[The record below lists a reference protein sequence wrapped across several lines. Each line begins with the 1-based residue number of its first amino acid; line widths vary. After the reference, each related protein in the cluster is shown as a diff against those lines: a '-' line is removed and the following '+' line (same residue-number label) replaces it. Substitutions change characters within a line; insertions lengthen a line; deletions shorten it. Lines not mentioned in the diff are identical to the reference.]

1 MTTSIVHSAIRR
13 SNRNQLILC
22 AVIVLLLIGLTA
34 LNARY
39 LYNFFAGPVTID
51 RETLLATDDPSALQR
66 YWVNVE
72 GDDVADTG
80 YQQVSRNT
88 KTGSETVTGAYM
100 ALLVDQRILLVKAQ
114 NDASVTK
121 FTGYLEPLPSDIRA
135 DVIGDMER
143 EAPKLRGAFLPYM
156 LNTAGFRDGGY
167 VALAIGIPLFGLCVF
182 GIIRALRRSSDPLTH
197 PIMRALSRFGLPA
210 EVAGQIDAELQAEH
224 IKVDRLHLTP
234 NWLVQALPSSL
245 AATRIDDIVWA
256 YKQVTQRRVN
266 GVPAGK
272 TYTAQI
278 WDRHGVCITVASSE
292 AFVNQAI
299 EAAARRAPWML
310 AGYDAELEKAWKSN
324 RAAVLATVDQRRR
337 QVAAQMQGLVGQA

>member
-1 MTTSIVHSAIRR
+1 MSTSTVHNAIRR

-22 AVIVLLLIGLTA
+22 AIIVLLLIGLAA
-34 LNARY
+34 LNMRY
-39 LYNFFAGPVTID
+39 LYNFFAGPLTID
-51 RETLLATDDPSALQR
+51 RETLLATDDPGGLQR

-80 YQQVSRNT
+80 YQQVRRST

-100 ALLVDQRILLVKAQ
+100 ALLIDQRILLVKAQ
-114 NDASVTK
+114 DDASVTSY
-121 FTGYLEPLPSDIRA
+121 TGYLEPLPSDVRLN
-135 DVIGDMER
+135 VIGDMER

-156 LNTAGFRDGGY
+156 LNTASFRDGGY
-167 VALAIGIPLFGLCVF
+167 IALALGIPLFGLCVY
-182 GIIRALRRSSDPLTH
+182 GIIRALRRSSDPLAH
-197 PIMRALSRFGLPA
+197 PIMRALSRFGQPA
-210 EVAGQIDAELQAEH
+210 DIAGQIDAELLAEH
-224 IKVDRLHLTP
+224 TKFDRLHLTP
-234 NWLVQALPSSL
+234 NWLVQASPSGL

-292 AFVNQAI
+292 TFVNQTI

-310 AGYDAELEKAWKSN
+310 AGYDSELEKAWKSN
-324 RAAVLATVDQRRR
+324 RAAVLAAVDQRRL
-337 QVAAQMQGLVGQA
+337 QVAAQMQGLAGQA